1 MTAPTVVFVWRRIPP
16 PFFIGGAEIS
26 QQLLAEEFAAAGW
39 HTVYLASHEPPWSQ
53 TSELPSMVQHL
64 RHTGAEHT
72 VDRDRQRLQYTWNGV
87 HIHVL
92 PQHQLASELDQTVD
106 SLSPELAVTSQEGAA
121 ELAAAI
127 RDRVTVA
134 GWLHSVSTTGM
145 QVLQGRPQHALA
157 VSQFV
162 RERVPPGQQV
172 SVLYP
177 PFAAPQSLGSDV
189 ERDHD
194 LLMINPVPP
203 KGSGLLHQLIQLL
216 PERRFTLVEG
226 WWDSSADFA
235 RYPNVRW
242 VPRTFDMDVLYARHR
257 LLLVPSLVEDAYPRV
272 IIEAALH
279 GLPTLG
285 SRRGGIPEAIADPS
299 RLLPPENAAA
309 WTERV
314 RALDE
319 EALASTARRAWQR
332 ATAQLRPCLPQL
344 EATGVVRPRTEGAA
358 HVP

>member
-53 TSELPSMVQHL
+53 TSDLPAMLQHL
-64 RHTGAEHT
+64 RATGVAHT

-87 HIHVL
+87 HVHVL
-92 PQHQLASELDQTVD
+92 PQHQLASELDRAVD
-106 SLSPELAVTSQEGAA
+106 ALSPELAVTSQEGAA

-134 GWLHSVSTTGM
+134 GWLHSVSATGM

-162 RERVPPGQQV
+162 RGRVPPGQRV
-172 SVLYP
+172 CVLYP
-177 PFAAPQSLGSDV
+177 PFTAPRSPGAGV
-189 ERDHD
+189 ERDRD

-203 KGSGLLHQLIQLL
+203 KGSGLLHRLIKLL

-226 WWDSSADFA
+226 WWDTSADFA
-235 RYPNVRW
+235 PYPNVRW
-242 VPRTFDMDVLYARHR
+242 VPRTFDMDALYARHR

-272 IIEAALH
+272 IVEAALH

-285 SRRGGIPEAIADPS
+285 SRRGGIPEATAAPS
-299 RLLPPENAAA
+299 RLLPPEDAAA
-309 WTERV
+309 WAQRV
-314 RALDE
+314 RALNE
-319 EALASTARRAWQR
+319 EALASAAQQAWRRA
-332 ATAQLRPCLPQL
+332 AAQVRPCLPQL
-344 EATGVVRPRTEGAA
+344 EDAGVLRRRTEGSER
-358 HVP
+358 VR